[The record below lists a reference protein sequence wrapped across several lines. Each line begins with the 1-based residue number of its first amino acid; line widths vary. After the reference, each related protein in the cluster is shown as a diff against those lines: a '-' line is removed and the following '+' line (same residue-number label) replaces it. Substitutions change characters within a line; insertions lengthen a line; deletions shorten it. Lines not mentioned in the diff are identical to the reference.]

1 MGRVLFGEKLFKGRD
16 EEIDLIIGLRL
27 KDDLDERET
36 LQVFDDML
44 QVQIIGDRHEADTN
58 FFICDERRKI
68 AATDSSK
75 AFWLRSRGRSPAK
88 QAVCGD

>member
-16 EEIDLIIGLRL
+16 EEVDLIVGLRL

-44 QVQIIGDRHEADTN
+44 QVQIIGDRHEADAN
-58 FFICDERRKI
+58 FFICDEK
-68 AATDSSK
+68 
-75 AFWLRSRGRSPAK
+75 
-88 QAVCGD
+88 